1 MNFKNTLLATAI
13 AAAIVAPMTAQ
24 AADVYGSVRVKL
36 NHVSI
41 EADGADDVSDIEVD
55 DVVSR
60 FGLKGDMD
68 LGNGMTAFGH
78 YEFGVDA
85 TNGAI
90 FNTQGG
96 KNNGGNRLGYAGVK
110 GGFGKVALGRQ
121 WSPSYLG
128 TGTAVI
134 GIVDGYAD
142 GLLTLVSSSN
152 AFVPVRSSRALT
164 YSNKFGPVSL
174 NTLFQF
180 NNDNGTNQSS
190 SNTYADQDAID
201 RIDVALKVKA
211 GPATIGLSTIQDSE
225 ANGDDTHIGASVVV
239 GFGSGHSVRAHYET
253 YDYSGNTP
261 GADDAVAINVGGIF
275 SLGGGKSIRATF
287 GQQTDGRLINFG
299 GVSDGTEF
307 ALGFR
312 NQINKAT
319 RLYVSARSRTLENV
333 ASGAETTKTEIGG
346 GIRFDF

>member
-36 NHVSI
+36 NHVSV
-41 EADGADDVSDIEVD
+41 ETDGADDVSDIEVD

-90 FNTQGG
+90 FSTQGG
-96 KNNGGNRLGYAGVK
+96 KNNGGNRLGYAGIK

-121 WSPSYLG
+121 WSPSYLS
-128 TGTAVI
+128 TGASVI

-142 GLLTLVSSSN
+142 GLLSLVSSSN
-152 AFVPVRSSRALT
+152 STVPVRSSRALT
-164 YSNKFGPVSL
+164 YANTFGPVALS
-174 NTLFQF
+174 TLFQF

-190 SNTYADQDAID
+190 DGAYTDQEALD
-201 RIDVALKVKA
+201 RSDIALKIKA
-211 GPATIGLSTIQDSE
+211 GPATIALSTIMDSE
-225 ANGDDTHIGASVVV
+225 ANGDDTHMGASVVF
-239 GFGSGHSVRAHYET
+239 GFGSGHSVRAHYES
-253 YDYSGNTP
+253 YDYNGT
-261 GADDAVAINVGGIF
+261 DDAIAINVGGIF
-275 SLGGGKSIRATF
+275 SLGGGKSIRATY
-287 GQQTDGRLINFG
+287 GMQDDA
-299 GVSDGTEF
+299 VSFEEGTEV

-319 RLYVSARSRTLENV
+319 RLYVSARSRTTETYTNV
-333 ASGAETTKTEIGG
+333 ETTKTEIGG

>member
-13 AAAIVAPMTAQ
+13 AAAIVAPMTVQ
-24 AADVYGSVRVKL
+24 AATTAYGSVRVKL
-36 NHVSI
+36 SHVEIDS
-41 EADGADDVSDIEVD
+41 DGADKVNDLEVD

-60 FGLKGDMD
+60 FGIKGSMD

-78 YEFGVDA
+78 YEIGIDA

-90 FNTQGG
+90 WNTQGG

-110 GGFGKVALGRQ
+110 GSFGQVALGRQ

-164 YSNKFGPVSL
+164 YKNKFGPVALSS
-174 NTLFQF
+174 LFQF

-190 SNTYADQDAID
+190 DGTYADQDMVD
-201 RIDVALKVKA
+201 RIDVAVKVKA

-225 ANGDDTHIGASVVV
+225 ANGDDTHIGASVVF

-253 YDYSGNTP
+253 YDYGA
-261 GADDAVAINVGGIF
+261 ADDAVTINLGGIF

-333 ASGAETTKTEIGG
+333 ASGAESTKTEIGG

>member
-1 MNFKNTLLATAI
+1 MNFKNTLLATAV
-13 AAAIVAPMTAQ
+13 AAAIVAPMTVQ
-24 AADVYGSVRVKL
+24 AATVYGSVRVKL
-36 NHVSI
+36 SHVSI

-121 WSPSYLG
+121 WSPSYLS

-142 GLLTLVSSSN
+142 GLLSLVSSSN
-152 AFVPVRSSRALT
+152 STVPVRSSRALT
-164 YSNKFGPVSL
+164 YANTFGPVALS
-174 NTLFQF
+174 TLFQF

-190 SNTYADQDAID
+190 DGTYADQEAID
-201 RIDVALKVKA
+201 RMDIALKVKA
-211 GPATIGLSTIQDSE
+211 GPATIALSTIQDSE
-225 ANGDDTHIGASVVV
+225 ANGDDTHMGASVAF
-239 GFGSGHSVRAHYET
+239 GFGSGHSVRVHYED
-253 YDYSGNTP
+253 YDYN
-261 GADDAVAINVGGIF
+261 GADNAVAINVGGIF
-275 SLGGGKSIRATF
+275 SLGGGKSIRATYGMQDDAISF
-287 GQQTDGRLINFG
+287 EE
-299 GVSDGTEF
+299 GTEV

-319 RLYVSARSRTLENV
+319 RLYASARSRTTESY
-333 ASGAETTKTEIGG
+333 AGAETTKTEIGG